1 MLNRHTSV
9 TLCRRKPVVGHF
21 VLQLFLVSDPAFTSR
36 KVSHLYMFH
45 YHTPAVCLFFIKF
58 IVIGSLPSRLC
69 VCVEGAAKKTDRE
82 RWLRISE

>member
-9 TLCRRKPVVGHF
+9 TLCRRKPVAGHF

-45 YHTPAVCLFFIKF
+45 YHTPLFVFHKIYNNRQF
-58 IVIGSLPSRLC
+58 TLQV
-69 VCVEGAAKKTDRE
+69 VCVEGAAEKTDRE